1 MKFIVL
7 KHSNKYSLTINNKY
21 IYLIEDNWD
30 DYTYKTTY
38 DVFVFNENNR
48 KIYLGKVKIG
58 NIHMQERQRVN
69 LPKEFSELSEEYFSI
84 GQDADYYEKL
94 KLLSEDSR
102 KEYYIA
108 LRDIAYNNEILEQN
122 KELHVM
128 KKSLLRDINI
138 NTAKYQFHRISHG
151 GEKQVPY
158 EFKYE
163 ENIGQENYFALDFK
177 ITPDSLPEDNIHII
191 IGRNG
196 VGKTRLIK
204 NIISTILN
212 KEELN
217 KKSYRHINFVKN
229 DIKNE
234 EFSEI
239 LHISFSAFDSDLQF
253 QNDNFYKIGLAKSE
267 LADPIEKIFS
277 ESFLSVTNG
286 QRKESLK
293 QVIDILNYDYL
304 FQESEINSY
313 LDADFAQNVN
323 TEKLISTFKKM
334 SSGHKIILLSLVQ
347 LVQKVQEKTLVFID
361 EPEGHLHPPLLAAFI
376 RALSLILR
384 EYNGAAIIATHSP
397 VILQEVPSSCVWKL
411 VRHGKYTTPERPRIE
426 TFGEDVSTLLSDI
439 FGLEIEK
446 SGFRKVLTNLVD
458 KNPNCSYNEILDKL
472 NGRLGSEGR
481 FLLQT
486 LIYLKKKD

>member
-7 KHSNKYSLTINNKY
+7 EHSNKYSLTVNNRY

-30 DYTYKTTY
+30 DYTYKTMY
-38 DVFVFNENNR
+38 DVFVFNEDNR

-58 NIHMQERQRVN
+58 SIHMQGGERVN
-69 LPKEFSELSEEYFSI
+69 LAEEFSRLNEEYFSI
-84 GQDADYYEKL
+84 GQSADYYEKL
-94 KLLSEDSR
+94 KLLSEDYR

-122 KELHVM
+122 KELKVM

-138 NTAKYQFHRISHG
+138 NTARYQFHRISHG

-163 ENIGQENYFALDFK
+163 ENIGQENYFGLDFK
-177 ITPDSLPEDNIHII
+177 ITPDSLPEDNIHVI

-212 KEELN
+212 KEDFN
-217 KKSYRHINFVKN
+217 KKIYRNVTFVKT

-239 LHISFSAFDSDLQF
+239 IHISFSAFDRNLQF
-253 QNDNFYKIGLAKSE
+253 QDDNFCKIGLAKGE
-267 LADPIEKIFS
+267 LSDPIEKIFS
-277 ESFLSVTNG
+277 ESFLSVTYG
-286 QRKESLK
+286 QRKENLK
-293 QVIDILNYDYL
+293 QVIDILDYDYL
-304 FQESEINSY
+304 FRESEINTF
-313 LDADFAQNVN
+313 LDVDFTQNAN

-376 RALSLILR
+376 RALSVILR

-411 VRHGKYTTPERPRIE
+411 VRHGKYTIPERPRIE

-458 KNPNCSYNEILDKL
+458 KNPNCSYNEILAKL

-486 LIYLKKKD
+486 LIYLKKKE